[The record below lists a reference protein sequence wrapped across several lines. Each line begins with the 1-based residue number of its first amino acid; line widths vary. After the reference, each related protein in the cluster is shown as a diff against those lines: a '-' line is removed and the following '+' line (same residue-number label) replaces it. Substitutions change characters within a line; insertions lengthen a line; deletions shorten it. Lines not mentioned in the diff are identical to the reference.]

1 MIRNTTPT
9 YIISEIPSALNVD
22 GITQLYLVFRQQDIV
37 VSKSIPLESLTSTEG
52 VKITLSQKES
62 AKFKVGEVL
71 LQIVGKINDETVFA
85 TTIGRDKVKPCLLEG
100 VI

>member
-9 YIISEIPSALNVD
+9 YIIRKIPSALNVD
-22 GITQLYLVFRQQDIV
+22 GITKLYLVFRQQDIV

-52 VKITLSQKES
+52 VRITLSQKES

-85 TTIGRDKVKPCLLEG
+85 STIGRDKVKPCLLEG